1 MPAKRTFDKPALTIE
16 QQIELLESRGLC
28 VEDKDFACKVLSN
41 VNYYHLE
48 GYWYSFYDKEK
59 PGHQFYPNV
68 SFSQIVRYFEFDND
82 LRMLLF
88 AAISR
93 IELSF
98 RTRFIYELATEY
110 GAFPLKKENFNFKTE
125 SSWTRSYEK
134 LLEDISHSKEEYII
148 HYQKTYEEEIPPI
161 WIMGELMTFGELS
174 TWYDKFF
181 RSPIRKRISLFYG
194 LQPEVLTSWLRVLSS
209 IRNICAHHDRLWNKI
224 LPFEIMIPKHIAD
237 SRFNGLFVVRDD
249 INFNSRRIFNPLIAM
264 QYLLNQIGLDKENSL
279 LSDVC
284 TLMRKYHIEN
294 YRRMGMP
301 RSLETLISRIPE
313 RQVQDF

>member
-1 MPAKRTFDKPALTIE
+1 MPAKKAFDKPALTIE
-16 QQIELLESRGLC
+16 QQIELLESRGLHI
-28 VEDKDFACKVLSN
+28 EDKAFAYKVLSN

-48 GYWYSFYDKEK
+48 GYWYSFYDKNK
-59 PGHQFYPNV
+59 ACHQFYTDV
-68 SFSQIVRYFEFDND
+68 TFSQIVRYFEFDND

-88 AAISR
+88 SAISR

-125 SSWTRSYEK
+125 SSWLKSYGK
-134 LLEDISHSKEEYII
+134 LLDDISHSKEEYIN
-148 HYQKTYEEEIPPI
+148 HYQNTYEEEIPPI

-181 RSPIRKRISLFYG
+181 RSQIRKRISLFYG

-224 LPFEIMIPKHIAD
+224 LPFEIVIPKQIAD
-237 SRFNGLFVVRDD
+237 SRFKTLFVVRDD
-249 INFNSRRIFNPLIAM
+249 TAFNSRRIYNPLIAM
-264 QYLLNQIGLDKENSL
+264 QYLLNQIDLENDKNSFL
-279 LSDVC
+279 KEIDSLIE
-284 TLMRKYHIEN
+284 KYHIEN
-294 YRRMGMP
+294 YKRMGMP
-301 RSLETLISRIPE
+301 FPLDIIISQLEKNPT
-313 RQVQDF
+313 

>member
-1 MPAKRTFDKPALTIE
+1 
-16 QQIELLESRGLC
+16 
-28 VEDKDFACKVLSN
+28 
-41 VNYYHLE
+41 
-48 GYWYSFYDKEK
+48 
-59 PGHQFYPNV
+59 
-68 SFSQIVRYFEFDND
+68 
-82 LRMLLF
+82 
-88 AAISR
+88 
-93 IELSF
+93 
-98 RTRFIYELATEY
+98 
-110 GAFPLKKENFNFKTE
+110 
-125 SSWTRSYEK
+125 
-134 LLEDISHSKEEYII
+134 
-148 HYQKTYEEEIPPI
+148 
-161 WIMGELMTFGELS
+161 MTFGELS

-224 LPFEIMIPKHIAD
+224 LPFEIMIPKHTAD

-301 RSLETLISRIPE
+301 SSLEILISRIPE